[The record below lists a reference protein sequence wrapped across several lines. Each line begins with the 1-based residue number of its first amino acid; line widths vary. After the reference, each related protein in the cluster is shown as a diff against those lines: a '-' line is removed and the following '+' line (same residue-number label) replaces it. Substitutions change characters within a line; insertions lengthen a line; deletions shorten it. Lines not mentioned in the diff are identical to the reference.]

1 MAHFRP
7 TTILQSYNHNDNYP
21 LIHTAQ
27 LTCNSGTTM
36 ISWQQFRY
44 LAGLSRKGPVAKWF
58 SRLEMILLKSKDS
71 RELKSAFTHF
81 PTQLLS
87 LPLVTPSTKRSKKE
101 WVKVSLHTNFFIAK
115 ITFKSSNSSTI
126 EVQPYKFIP
135 HSTQNGLPGI
145 IKDGNTTRLDL
156 WIDRWILDSNLKN
169 QLTSVSSNLAHR
181 HLLQFYT
188 DGSLRVLTPPS
199 HPGQAPDE
207 NFVDVSMGAAFIES
221 HSNTQIGARIPLV
234 PDSVQNWL
242 SSTRAELMGIFLALL
257 VSPPNSII
265 HIHTDSQSEIHSINN
280 VLQHKN
286 AWRCR
291 WLNHNNNL
299 LLFKFYLLITEKRLQ
314 YFMHKVKGHSGDV
327 GNDKADELA
336 KLSLDLDN
344 FYDNRF
350 THGSNEFRFIPQYNR
365 TPIEQNIRK
374 FIHRALHFRNYSA
387 CLWSFIIKALHNQL
401 PIATRL
407 KQRKPALYSDL
418 KCQFCHTNEETTN
431 HLSTCTQTADFRTYL
446 RSELI
451 YFLNNTDE
459 FQKLSPHI
467 RSRTINSLLGSSPD
481 SFECTSLL
489 SDAMQAKISTT
500 AISHLKKN
508 LK

>member
-1 MAHFRP
+1 MFSTVNCRSV
-7 TTILQSYNHNDNYP
+7 L
-21 LIHTAQ
+21 
-27 LTCNSGTTM
+27 
-36 ISWQQFRY
+36 R
-44 LAGLSRKGPVAKWF
+44 LARN
-58 SRLEMILLKSKDS
+58 
-71 RELKSAFTHF
+71 
-81 PTQLLS
+81 TQ
-87 LPLVTPSTKRSKKE
+87 
-101 WVKVSLHTNFFIAK
+101 IA
-115 ITFKSSNSSTI
+115 
-126 EVQPYKFIP
+126 IP
-135 HSTQNGLPGI
+135 
-145 IKDGNTTRLDL
+145 D
-156 WIDRWILDSNLKN
+156 
-169 QLTSVSSNLAHR
+169 
-181 HLLQFYT
+181 Y
-188 DGSLRVLTPPS
+188 GSLRVLTPPS
-199 HPGQAPDE
+199 HPGQAPNE

-221 HSNTQIGARIPLV
+221 HSNTQIGARI
-234 PDSVQNWL
+234 QNWP

-257 VSPPNSII
+257 VSPPNSIV
-265 HIHTDSQSEIHSINN
+265 HIHMDSQSAIHSINN

-299 LLFKFYLLITEKRLQ
+299 LLFKIYLLITEKRLQ

-327 GNDKADELA
+327 GNDKADDLA

-350 THGSNEFRFIPQYNR
+350 THGNCFVDKRFDYDWQTTWSTIKQV
-365 TPIEQNIRK
+365 K
-374 FIHRALHFRNYSA
+374 FFKCTSTKHNS
-387 CLWSFIIKALHNQL
+387 LWSFIIKALHNQL
-401 PIATRL
+401 PIATCL
-407 KQRKPALYSDL
+407 KQRKPTLYSDL

-431 HLSTCTQTADFRTYL
+431 HLSTCTQMADFRTYL

-467 RSRTINSLLGSSPD
+467 RSRTINSLFGFSPN

-508 LK
+508 LKLSRADSVRLGSKILMQIIILFKNHLWKDRCERVIKWEQSRNITVQDKHTHNHNHNHNSKACRFDRPITAEDEIIVLDGPDPITQMKHSLVYISPQQRFHDSLVLMHSQLQLYIKKYILLPWIYKPLSSFYYFDIGM

>member
-1 MAHFRP
+1 
-7 TTILQSYNHNDNYP
+7 
-21 LIHTAQ
+21 
-27 LTCNSGTTM
+27 
-36 ISWQQFRY
+36 
-44 LAGLSRKGPVAKWF
+44 
-58 SRLEMILLKSKDS
+58 
-71 RELKSAFTHF
+71 
-81 PTQLLS
+81 
-87 LPLVTPSTKRSKKE
+87 
-101 WVKVSLHTNFFIAK
+101 K

-145 IKDGNTTRLDL
+145 IKDGNTTRLVQRSQLSTVEVFQDSQGIHKLLFPIVWFSDKPTNTLQRILPTLYDDLPTPAINISQSQDL
-156 WIDRWILDSNLKN
+156 WIDHWIPDSNLKN

-181 HLLQFYT
+181 YLLQFYT

-221 HSNTQIGARIPLV
+221 HSNTQIGARI
-234 PDSVQNWL
+234 QNWP

-257 VSPPNSII
+257 VSLPNSIV
-265 HIHTDSQSEIHSINN
+265 HIHTDSQSAIHSINN

-286 AWRCR
+286 ARRCR

-299 LLFKFYLLITEKRLQ
+299 LLFKIYLLITKKRLQ
-314 YFMHKVKGHSGDV
+314 YFMHKIKGHSGDV

-350 THGSNEFRFIPQYNR
+350 THSSNEFRFMPQYNR

-387 CLWSFIIKALHNQL
+387 WSRLKFNIDCFVDKRFDYDWQTTWSTIKQVKFFKCTSTKRNSLWSFIIKALHNQL

-467 RSRTINSLLGSSPD
+467 RSRTINSLLGSSLD

-508 LK
+508 LKLSRADS

>member
-101 WVKVSLHTNFFIAK
+101 WVKVSLRNNFFIAK

-145 IKDGNTTRLDL
+145 IKDGNTTRLVQRSQLSTVEVFQDSQGIHKLLFPIVWFSDKPTNTLQRILPTLYDDLPTPAINISQSQDL

-234 PDSVQNWL
+234 
-242 SSTRAELMGIFLALL
+242 
-257 VSPPNSII
+257 
-265 HIHTDSQSEIHSINN
+265 
-280 VLQHKN
+280 
-286 AWRCR
+286 
-291 WLNHNNNL
+291 
-299 LLFKFYLLITEKRLQ
+299 
-314 YFMHKVKGHSGDV
+314 
-327 GNDKADELA
+327 
-336 KLSLDLDN
+336 
-344 FYDNRF
+344 
-350 THGSNEFRFIPQYNR
+350 
-365 TPIEQNIRK
+365 
-374 FIHRALHFRNYSA
+374 
-387 CLWSFIIKALHNQL
+387 
-401 PIATRL
+401 
-407 KQRKPALYSDL
+407 
-418 KCQFCHTNEETTN
+418 
-431 HLSTCTQTADFRTYL
+431 
-446 RSELI
+446 
-451 YFLNNTDE
+451 
-459 FQKLSPHI
+459 
-467 RSRTINSLLGSSPD
+467 
-481 SFECTSLL
+481 
-489 SDAMQAKISTT
+489 
-500 AISHLKKN
+500 KK
-508 LK
+508 